1 MEINSLCLS
10 DSGGIC
16 GPQPTLA
23 NPCVGPSPIDHIFQ
37 FHKALMR
44 DFKLFEADAGELVQL
59 LERGETKWEKAI
71 QDLTGKFRFLRGI
84 YIAHSSTEDNVVF
97 PALESKDALKNISHS
112 YMLDHKEE
120 GELFDDMEKVCELY
134 NVGDLWHIEK
144 LQEIRSVCEHEVT
157 ITNIHHVTVEI
168 S

>member
-1 MEINSLCLS
+1 M
-10 DSGGIC
+10 C

-23 NPCVGPSPIDHIFQ
+23 KPCMGPSPIDHIFQ

-59 LERGETKWEKAI
+59 LERGETKWEKAV
-71 QDLTGKFRFLRGI
+71 QSMTGAFQFLRGV

-97 PALESKDALKNISHS
+97 PALESKEALRNISHS

-120 GELFDDMEKVCELY
+120 GELFDDMEMVCKLHNTSDFFTVCNMDGEEY
-134 NVGDLWHIEK
+134 RKIRHI
-144 LQEIRSVCEHEVT
+144 C
-157 ITNIHHVTVEI
+157 
-168 S
+168 